1 MGSLGLAGDP
11 DGWLHA
17 GYTINTLMDQLDS
30 DLDTADRA
38 GGSGLRLAWAGPVA
52 DAFTQDWGSRR
63 ARYEDLIASARSG
76 ASAIIEFGERLADL
90 LRRAY
95 QLEQYWCGCGL
106 TLLDG
111 AEHFLLPWGFEHMP
125 DGTQLSLRQCLE
137 DSERDIGAMWN
148 DVTAAVDDLVTGL
161 ESVLE
166 ALGDFQLLA
175 VGGVAWVLGQYLGGY
190 ITDPFSLIA
199 DGVSVLKYN
208 IDTTASDALDDA
220 MRLETAAWQDGSQA
234 VEGAADDAFDDAETA
249 VAAAGKFDGYADVAG
264 HVAFIASAVLTVWQV
279 RDSIR
284 KHGVLAG
291 IEDNAGGIASLAA
304 APVIGAIGVTVA
316 AAILPEAAVGV
327 GAVVIAGVVG
337 VGVSYGVQWAVD
349 HNKKTINHVVHS
361 VGDGVTDAA
370 QWAGNHV
377 SDLPSW
383 LTN

>member
-17 GYTINTLMDQLDS
+17 GYTISTLMDQLDS

-38 GGSGLRLAWAGPVA
+38 GGSGLRQTWAGPVA
-52 DAFTQDWGSRR
+52 DAFTQDWGARR
-63 ARYEDLIASARSG
+63 ARYADLIASARS
-76 ASAIIEFGERLADL
+76 AAAAIIEFGERLADL

-125 DGTQLSLRQCLE
+125 DGTQLSLRQCLQ
-137 DSERDIGAMWN
+137 DSDRDIGAMWN
-148 DVTAAVDDLVTGL
+148 DVTAAVDDLVTAL

-166 ALGDFQLLA
+166 ALGDFNILA
-175 VGGVAWVLGQYLGGY
+175 VDVSVWTAGQYLSGY
-190 ITDPFSLIA
+190 LTNPLSLLA
-199 DGVSVLKYN
+199 DGMTIVAHS
-208 IDTTASDALDDA
+208 IDTTAKAALDEGV
-220 MRLETAAWQDGSQA
+220 RLEMTAAEDGSRA
-234 VEGAADDAFDDAETA
+234 VEAAADDAFDAGERA
-249 VAAAGKFDGYADVAG
+249 VAVAGKFDGYADLAG
-264 HVAFIASAVLTVWQV
+264 RAAFIAAIVITAWQV

-284 KHGVLAG
+284 KHGALAG
-291 IEDNAGGIASLAA
+291 VEDNAGNIAALVAV
-304 APVIGAIGVTVA
+304 PVVA
-316 AAILPEAAVGV
+316 ALLPEAVAGV
-327 GAVVIAGVVG
+327 GLVAALAVVG
-337 VGVSYGVQWAVD
+337 VGVGALVQWGVD